1 MCGKQIGHFLQNDAY
16 FDQNIP
22 FVLLDPDIFRVNEM
36 SDLYDDLE
44 TEIAFF
50 EENCSHVTLHR
61 QNTDSGM
68 NNYGYRLTEF
78 CRDNSIYILN
88 GRTNGNRDIC
98 NTCKDVSTVDYFLVS
113 PEMFKYV
120 DNLTVSDFFELLS
133 DVHNPISP
141 TLNISHTL
149 QSARSNI
156 HTERIKLYDCEKGE
170 NFVTNLDENNLS
182 GILNNIMTLESI
194 R

>member
-68 NNYGYRLTEF
+68 NNYEYRLTEL

-98 NTCKDVSTVDYFLVS
+98 NTWKNVSTVDYFLVS

-120 DNLTVSDFFELLS
+120 DNLTVSDFFELYLMFT
-133 DVHNPISP
+133 
-141 TLNISHTL
+141 TLFLLH
-149 QSARSNI
+149 
-156 HTERIKLYDCEKGE
+156 
-170 NFVTNLDENNLS
+170 
-182 GILNNIMTLESI
+182 
-194 R
+194 